1 MKEATMELSTSFYL
15 VTACAVV
22 ITGISKSGFGGGLGV
37 MSVPLMSLY
46 ITPQLAVAILMP
58 VLLAMDLII
67 VWSYRHHWNRAIVAM
82 LLPGAAVGL
91 ALGAMSFQWMSAD
104 VIRCAVGMLA
114 LFFVAQFIW
123 GERSKHSKRPS
134 GKATVLTLG
143 ALSGFASFVA
153 HAGGPPVKGILLRQG
168 MEKTVFV
175 GTNTMFF
182 FAMNATKTVAY
193 SSMGHFTRDSMTV
206 SLLLVPMLLI
216 GITLGTVLHK
226 FIAQS
231 VFTRFVYGFLF
242 LAGVKL
248 LWDSSL
254 AIWA

>member
-1 MKEATMELSTSFYL
+1 MDLSVSFYL
-15 VTACAVV
+15 IAASAVL

-46 ITPQLAVAILMP
+46 IAPQLAVAILMP

-67 VWSYRHHWNRAIVAM
+67 VWQYRLHWNRAIVGM

-91 ALGAMSFQWMSAD
+91 ALGALSFQWMSAD
-104 VIRCAVGMLA
+104 VIRCAVGLLA
-114 LFFVAQFIW
+114 IFFVAQFVW
-123 GERSKHSKRPS
+123 VQYRERTPKHS
-134 GKATVLTLG
+134 GKKTVFALG

-153 HAGGPPVKGILLRQG
+153 HAGGPPVKGVLLRQG
-168 MEKTVFV
+168 MEKSVFV

-193 SSMGHFTRDSMTV
+193 GAMGHFTRDSMNV
-206 SLLLVPMLLI
+206 SLILAPMLLV
-216 GITLGTVLHK
+216 GIALGTVLHR
-226 FIAQS
+226 FIEQS

-242 LAGVKL
+242 LAGIKL
-248 LWDSSL
+248 LWDSVDT
-254 AIWA
+254 IWV